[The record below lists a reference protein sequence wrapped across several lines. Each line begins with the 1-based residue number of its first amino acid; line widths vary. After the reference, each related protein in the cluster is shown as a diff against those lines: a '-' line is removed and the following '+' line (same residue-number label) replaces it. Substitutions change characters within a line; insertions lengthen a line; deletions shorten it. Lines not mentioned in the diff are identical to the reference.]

1 MPAPASPLTDS
12 RQLVRVLAAD
22 WNSPHAVLQRYTRT
36 QAAAAWQ
43 PVGDALPVM
52 LGRAGLAWGRVKRL
66 PSFWWAFAAGAVTSA
81 GFYAFNA
88 LLRIWLGPSPADA
101 QLKDALLG
109 IEPKGRPGR

>member
-52 LGRAGLAWGRVKRL
+52 LGRAGLAWGRGL
-66 PSFWWAFAAGAVTSA
+66 HPESA
-81 GFYAFNA
+81 NQGRIKSEGNRVNFKLDSLWRFYND
-88 LLRIWLGPSPADA
+88 PAHEWM
-101 QLKDALLG
+101 LKA
-109 IEPKGRPGR
+109 